1 MNDSGEKHF
10 EPTPARLAKA
20 RREGNVARSA
30 ELSASVALGAALAAV
45 GAIVIPF
52 SGAARTALIAA
63 AAGRVPW
70 GACVALLE
78 YALVPLAAAALAGAG
93 VGALQIGGIVPTT
106 PTLKFERID
115 PFKGFARLASRES
128 AGHALRAGAAFLC
141 ALAAAA
147 FALRAVL
154 PVDAS
159 PLTVAYGAYGAAL
172 RAAFAVAALGALF
185 GAFEFAAAFRAR
197 MKKLRMSFAEYKREL
212 KEQDGDP
219 LVRGR
224 RRALHRSLSNG
235 DVRRV
240 REAAFVVCNPTHV
253 AIALA
258 YAPPLE
264 PVPRVLVRAADDLAL
279 RVREIARESGVAI
292 VENVALARALY
303 AQARAGEPIPHDQ
316 YVAVA
321 EIVVALTRAG
331 ALEA

>member
-30 ELSASVALGAALAAV
+30 ELSASVALAAAVLAV
-45 GAIVIPF
+45 GAVVMPF
-52 SGAARTALIAA
+52 AQAARAAVIAA

-70 GACVALLE
+70 GACVVLLE
-78 YALVPLAAAALAGAG
+78 YALVPLAAAAVAGSA
-93 VGALQIGGIVPTT
+93 VGALQIGGIVVTT
-106 PTLKFERID
+106 PALKFERID
-115 PFKGFARLASRES
+115 PFKGIARLASRES

-154 PVDAS
+154 PVDGS
-159 PLTVAYGAYGAAL
+159 PLTIAFGAYGAAL

-185 GAFEFAAAFRAR
+185 GAFEFAAAFRSR

-219 LVRGR
+219 QVRGR
-224 RRALHRSLSNG
+224 RRALHRSLSNA

-253 AIALA
+253 AVALA
-258 YAPPLE
+258 YAPPME
-264 PVPRVLVRAADDLAL
+264 PVPRVLIRAADDLAL
-279 RVREIARESGVAI
+279 RVREIAREHGIAV

-303 AQARAGEPIPHDQ
+303 AQARAGDPIPHDH

-331 ALEA
+331 VLEA